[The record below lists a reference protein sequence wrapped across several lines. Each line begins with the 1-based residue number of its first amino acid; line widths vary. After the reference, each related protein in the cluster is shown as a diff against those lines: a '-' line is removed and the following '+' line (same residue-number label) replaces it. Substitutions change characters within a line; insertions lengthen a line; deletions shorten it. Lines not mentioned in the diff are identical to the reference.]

1 MIRRVNVLLTG
12 AFGTVGRRALGEL
25 LKAGHA
31 VRALELPTPRNRAA
45 ARRLAAPGLEVA
57 WADLRDEPAVARA
70 MEGREAVAHLAAVL
84 PPVSDAQPELARA
97 VNVGGTRNVLQ
108 AMAQAG
114 ARRLVYASSVA
125 VFARSQSRPP
135 PRRADDPTAGTDP
148 YSHHKLECEALVRA
162 SGLDACI
169 LRFGAVM
176 PTSTPDVPLGAQ
188 LRMAFEIPLDQ
199 RIETVDARDAGLAV
213 ANAVGAPEA
222 GGKTLLVGGGVGS
235 QLLYRQFISDVL
247 GAQGLRMFPDE
258 AFGTE
263 PYHTEW
269 MDTAEA
275 PRLLRFQRHS
285 WADFVEGHRRELALA
300 RALTKPFAPLL
311 ARYLLRYSPAWRKR
325 RLTSKA
331 ASRTSGST

>member
-12 AFGTVGRRALGEL
+12 AFGTVGRRALEEL
-25 LKAGHA
+25 LRAGHA

-57 WADLRDEPAVARA
+57 WVDLRDEPAVARA
-70 MEGREAVAHLAAVL
+70 VEGREAVAHLAAVL
-84 PPVSDAQPELARA
+84 PPASDAQPELARS

-108 AMAQAG
+108 AMKQAG
-114 ARRLVYASSVA
+114 ARRLVYTSSVA
-125 VFARSQSRPP
+125 VFARAQPRPP

-148 YSHHKLECEALVRA
+148 YSHHKLESEALVRA

-169 LRFGAVM
+169 LRFGAVQPP
-176 PTSTPDVPLGAQ
+176 PTPNIDLGTQ

-213 ANAVGAPEA
+213 ANAVSSPDV
-222 GGKTLLVGGGVGS
+222 GGKTLLVGGGEGS
-235 QLLYRQFISDVL
+235 QLLFRRYISEVL

-263 PYHTEW
+263 PFHTDW
-269 MDTAEA
+269 MDTAETQ
-275 PRLLRFQRHS
+275 RLLRFQRHS
-285 WADFVEGHRRELALA
+285 WEDFVEGYRKELALT

-311 ARYLLRYSPAWRKR
+311 SRY
-325 RLTSKA
+325 
-331 ASRTSGST
+331 